1 MDIKTLL
8 LVQAYIVSIAT
19 LFFFVV
25 YRLSFPVRGPGWWVG
40 GFATLTVGL
49 ALFALRGVIPDFL
62 SIVVAHLFFF
72 LDYTLFWKGFLLY
85 LHRPGFSRWQCILL
99 GVLLVIHVLGLI
111 WFGAV
116 HDSIFLRT
124 IIQTLV
130 YSAMNWGIALTLLR
144 AVPGSRSIRLTGWLF
159 LLNGFIF
166 WVRTGLHIAI
176 TPEQNW
182 WLGLSHA
189 GLSLAN
195 IGVIVLASLAMLLL
209 ISDALE
215 RRLQEQNAELER
227 NLRFREEV
235 EHLLTHDLRRPLVPI
250 LHLPDKLAAYL
261 PDQDE
266 ARQTLKRIQ
275 AAGVRIRNMIDQRLE
290 VLQIE
295 QGHYTLRPGKVDM
308 ADLLDQTAE
317 DIASLA
323 AQYSVTVRIV
333 IGDVA
338 TEKARPIVYPG
349 DESLIYSM
357 TLNLLANA
365 VEASPKSGEV
375 LIRLEPGPG
384 PVPGLDGLHLS
395 ITNDGEVPPEIRDRF
410 AQKYTTAGKPRGRG
424 LGAYSAKL
432 VAEAHGGS
440 LTLDDSIPGQTTIRV
455 NLPWMQAAP

>member
-8 LVQAYIVSIAT
+8 LVQAYIVCIGT

-40 GFATLTVGL
+40 GFAALTVGL
-49 ALFALRGVIPDFL
+49 SLFALRGVIPDFL

-72 LDYTLFWKGFLLY
+72 LDYALFWKGFLLY
-85 LHRPGFSRWQCILL
+85 LRRPGFSRPQCLLMGILL
-99 GVLLVIHVLGLI
+99 AIHVFGVV
-111 WFGAV
+111 WFWAV

-176 TPEQNW
+176 TPEQSW

-195 IGVIVLASLAMLLL
+195 IGVIILASLAILLL

-250 LHLPDKLAAYL
+250 LHLPDKLSAYL
-261 PDQDE
+261 PDRDE
-266 ARQTLKRIQ
+266 ARQTLQRIQ
-275 AAGVRIRNMIDQRLE
+275 AAGMRIRNMIDQRLE
-290 VLQIE
+290 ILQIE
-295 QGHYTLRPGKVDM
+295 QGQYTLQPGKVNM
-308 ADLLDQTAE
+308 GELLGQAAE
-317 DIASLA
+317 DIAPLA
-323 AQYSVTVRIV
+323 GQHAVTVRV
-333 IGDVA
+333 AIGDQS
-338 TEKARPIVYPG
+338 TEEAKPIVYPG
-349 DESLIYSM
+349 VESLLYSM

-365 VEASPKSGEV
+365 VEASPEGGEV
-375 LIRLEPGPG
+375 LVRLDSGPKG
-384 PVPGLDGLHLS
+384 PRLS
-395 ITNDGEVPPEIRDRF
+395 ITNQGEVPREIRDRF
-410 AQKYTTAGKPRGRG
+410 AQKYMTAGKPRGRG
-424 LGAYSAKL
+424 LGAYSARL
-432 VAEAHGGS
+432 AAEAHGGALS
-440 LTLDDSIPGQTTIRV
+440 LDDSVPGQTTIRIW
-455 NLPWMQAAP
+455 LPWGVGADQ